1 MKGLGVGQHRVEIGI
16 HFRSRKPIVLKRL
29 GAGYLRITLKFLC
42 TPQLSGFGAGAVTSR
57 MCFFAYSFRKA
68 CLSMRSTVEKMTMPR
83 TKMINESAFE
93 YYHRLRNIKRF
104 IEEHYTEDIP
114 LKKAA
119 RVAGLEK
126 KYFSTFFHRKV
137 GVGFK
142 HWLTQVRVAR
152 AIDLIRAEDY
162 SISEVAYAAGFK
174 DMRTFERAFKKCTS
188 RTPRDFKN
196 RVRPS

>member
-1 MKGLGVGQHRVEIGI
+1 MP
-16 HFRSRKPIVLKRL
+16 KP
-29 GAGYLRITLKFLC
+29 
-42 TPQLSGFGAGAVTSR
+42 
-57 MCFFAYSFRKA
+57 
-68 CLSMRSTVEKMTMPR
+68 KMT
-83 TKMINESAFE
+83 NERAFQ
-93 YYHRLRNIKRF
+93 YYHRLRDIKRF
-104 IEEHYTEDIP
+104 IEEHYTEEIS

-142 HWLTQVRVAR
+142 HWLTHVRVAR
-152 AIDLIRAEDY
+152 AMDLIKTEDY
-162 SISEVAYAAGFK
+162 TISEVAYSAGFK
-174 DMRTFERAFKKCTS
+174 DMRTFERAFKKCTN

>member
-1 MKGLGVGQHRVEIGI
+1 M
-16 HFRSRKPIVLKRL
+16 F
-29 GAGYLRITLKFLC
+29 
-42 TPQLSGFGAGAVTSR
+42 
-57 MCFFAYSFRKA
+57 FFAYSFGKA
-68 CLSMRSTVEKMTMPR
+68 CLSMRSAVEKMTMPR

-142 HWLTQVRVAR
+142 HWLTRVRVAR
-152 AIDLIRAEDY
+152 AMDLIRAEDY